1 MIRQCE
7 FQTMYDPDLDMYVTK
22 HIFDDDMTHIF
33 DDDMTVGGGGG
44 GMTDIFK
51 AVGKKLFGRASKKA
65 VEKATKAAGEYA
77 GYKAG
82 DSIVKLLSNDRTMVP
97 SVVMEPTVSP
107 SDSNVLTDQEINDRV
122 NQILSGGK
130 LRRRNF
136 I

>member
-22 HIFDDDMTHIF
+22 HIFDDNMTNIF
-33 DDDMTVGGGGG
+33 DDDMTVGG

-51 AVGKKLFGRASKKA
+51 AVGRKLFGRASKKA
-65 VEKATKAAGEYA
+65 AEKATKAAGEYA

-82 DSIVKLLSNDRTMVP
+82 DRIVKLLSNDRTMVP
-97 SVVMEPTVSP
+97 SE
-107 SDSNVLTDQEINDRV
+107 SNVLSDQEINDRV
-122 NQILSGGK
+122 NQILSGGRLK
-130 LRRRNF
+130 RRRRNF

>member
-22 HIFDDDMTHIF
+22 HIFDEDIPNIF
-33 DDDMTVGGGGG
+33 DEGMTVGG

-51 AVGKKLFGRASKKA
+51 AVGKKLFRKTAKSAASTGKY
-65 VEKATKAAGEYA
+65 VGN
-77 GYKAG
+77 KAG
-82 DSIVKLLSNDRTMVP
+82 DKIVNLLRKNNTTTP
-97 SVVMEPTVSP
+97 SFPMEPNISP
-107 SDSNVLTDQEINDRV
+107 SPSESNVLTDQEINDRV
-122 NQILSGGK
+122 NQILSGGR

>member
-22 HIFDDDMTHIF
+22 HIFDDNMTNIF
-33 DDDMTVGGGGG
+33 DDDMTVGG

-51 AVGKKLFGRASKKA
+51 AVGRKLFGRASKKA
-65 VEKATKAAGEYA
+65 AEKATKAAGEYA

-82 DSIVKLLSNDRTMVP
+82 DRIVKLLSNDRTMVP

-107 SDSNVLTDQEINDRV
+107 SESNVLTDQEINDRV
-122 NQILSGGK
+122 NQILSGGRLK
-130 LRRRNF
+130 RRRRNF

>member
-7 FQTMYDPDLDMYVTK
+7 FQKMYDPDLDMYVTK

-33 DDDMTVGGGGG
+33 DDDMTVGG

-82 DSIVKLLSNDRTMVP
+82 ERIVKLLSNDRTMVP

-107 SDSNVLTDQEINDRV
+107 SESNVLTDQEINDRV

>member
-22 HIFDDDMTHIF
+22 HIFDDDMT
-33 DDDMTVGGGGG
+33 VGG

-65 VEKATKAAGEYA
+65 AEKATKAAGEYA

-82 DSIVKLLSNDRTMVP
+82 ERIVKLLSNDRTMVP

-107 SDSNVLTDQEINDRV
+107 SESNVLTDQEINDRV
-122 NQILSGGK
+122 NQILSGGRLK
-130 LRRRNF
+130 RRRRNF